1 MSAMG
6 PEGSGH
12 WLLCLTFL
20 FHKVGRRPLAFP
32 DLGCD
37 HVTLGMKVPEKGHAR
52 VITPFSVLE
61 RLCVVTCVLFMTYFS
76 LPTPILF
83 CIAFLF
89 FQFSELSS
97 ITQSVGGLVI
107 GLPEV
112 AWPGLVHTGGPVVRV
127 RRAQHP
133 PSGAV
138 CFPRG
143 PHSWSPAWT
152 SSLLPRPVHRIPLS
166 GFLTCLLVLPTVS
179 CHDWEHVL

>member
-37 HVTLGMKVPEKGHAR
+37 HVTLGMKVPEKGHAH

-61 RLCVVTCVLFMTYFS
+61 RLCVVTCVLFMMYFS
-76 LPTPILF
+76 LPTPVLF
-83 CIAFLF
+83 CVAFLF

-112 AWPGLVHTGGPVVRV
+112 AWPGLVHTGGPCCES
-127 RRAQHP
+127 P
-133 PSGAV
+133 E
-138 CFPRG
+138 
-143 PHSWSPAWT
+143 SPAPA
-152 SSLLPRPVHRIPLS
+152 LR
-166 GFLTCLLVLPTVS
+166 GCVLPTRATLLVS
-179 CHDWEHVL
+179 RMDFIPASPASPQHPSLRLTNLPAGPSHCLLP